1 MDLQTVK
8 SIAEADA
15 EKRVLVANLKRAI
28 EALAEI
34 AWRNPTEFYGFLG
47 ATAAHEAQ
55 LHASAIGLL
64 RLLDPTA
71 AASLRMP
78 PFEVIYLQ
86 DGSAIPT
93 AIPFDPARPTL
104 IAADAAAAAALEAD
118 ILAHLESE

>member
-8 SIAEADA
+8 SVAEADA
-15 EKRVLVANLKRAI
+15 EKRALVANLKRAI

-34 AWRNPTEFYGFLG
+34 TWRNPTEFYGYLG

-71 AASLRMP
+71 AASLKMP
-78 PFEVIYLQ
+78 PFEAIYLA

-104 IAADAAAAAALEAD
+104 TAADATEAAGIEAA
-118 ILAHLESE
+118 ILANHEQ

>member
-15 EKRVLVANLKRAI
+15 EKRALVANLKRAL
-28 EALAEI
+28 EALSEI
-34 AWRNPTEFYGFLG
+34 AWRNPTEFYGYLG

-55 LHASAIGLL
+55 LHASAIALL

-71 AASLRMP
+71 AASLKMP
-78 PFEVIYLQ
+78 PFEVIYLA

-104 IAADAAAAAALEAD
+104 TAADATEAAGIEAA
-118 ILAHLESE
+118 ILANHEQ

>member
-8 SIAEADA
+8 SIADADA

-34 AWRNPTEFYGFLG
+34 AWREPVAFYAFLG
-47 ATAAHEAQ
+47 QTAANEAQ

-71 AASLRMP
+71 AASLKMP
-78 PFEVIYLQ
+78 PFEVVYLP

-93 AIPFDPARPTL
+93 AIPFDSARPTL
-104 IAADAAAAAALEAD
+104 TAADATEAEGIEAA
-118 ILAHLESE
+118 ILANPDQ

>member
-1 MDLQTVK
+1 MNISTVHN
-8 SIAEADA
+8 IAEADA
-15 EKRVLVANLKRAI
+15 EKGVLVANLKRAI

-34 AWRNPTEFYGFLG
+34 AWRNPTEFYGYLG

-71 AASLRMP
+71 AASLKMP
-78 PFEVIYLQ
+78 PFEVIYLA
-86 DGSAIPT
+86 DGSAVPT

-104 IAADAAAAAALEAD
+104 TAADATEAAGIEAA
-118 ILAHLESE
+118 ILATPDQ

>member
-15 EKRVLVANLKRAI
+15 EKRALVANLKRAI

-34 AWRNPTEFYGFLG
+34 AWRDPAKFYAFIG

-71 AASLRMP
+71 AASLKMP
-78 PFEVIYLQ
+78 PFEVIYLA

-104 IAADAAAAAALEAD
+104 TAVDATEAAGIEAA
-118 ILAHLESE
+118 ILATPDQ

>member
-15 EKRVLVANLKRAI
+15 EKRALVANLKRAL
-28 EALAEI
+28 EALSEI
-34 AWRNPTEFYGFLG
+34 AWRNPTGFYGYLG

-55 LHASAIGLL
+55 LHAAAIWLL
-64 RLLDPTA
+64 RLLDPPT
-71 AASLRMP
+71 AASLKMP
-78 PFEVIYLQ
+78 PFEVVYLA

-104 IAADAAAAAALEAD
+104 TAADATEAAGIEAA
-118 ILAHLESE
+118 ILANHEQ